1 MAEQDTKELD
11 DLLDSVNGSAE
22 RFQTLWFSF
31 LGLTLYLAIAALA
44 TTHRNLLLGEAQ
56 TLPILNIK
64 VELLPFYVIAP
75 LFYLVF
81 HFYLLMMLLLLART
95 AAEFDKLLRTTHTDE
110 ADRER
115 YRAKVDNALFLQLL
129 VGMKGERSGVN
140 AFLLGLIALI
150 TIVLAP
156 LATLILMQMMF
167 LPYHDFRIT
176 WWHRGLIVADLA
188 LILSMT
194 WRCFYPRGV
203 RKAPLVLGAL
213 GRKPRWATA
222 MAFCVLLAAA
232 LAPLGYW
239 LSFKEGR
246 WAGEPQPSA
255 FKEWQHWMAGEPLS
269 FPEVNPDYAATAN
282 GVVFG
287 LFPDRLKLDSETIVG
302 EKTLNETKEEIASRG
317 GDFVPTIKLDG
328 RDLHAAVLSEADLR
342 GVSLKGA
349 TMSGAKLRFARL
361 DGASLTEVDLGDA
374 DLSEAHFQGA
384 VLVRAQLQGA
394 DLSEAQMQGADLSE
408 AQMQG
413 AHLGSAQLQ
422 GADIY
427 RARLQGADLGSARLQ
442 GTDLRNAR
450 LQGAVLFG
458 AELQGA
464 DLSGAELLGA
474 NLGHAQLQGANLSG
488 AQLQGT
494 VLFKAQLQGADL
506 SGAELLG
513 ADLGGADMSESEIDE
528 TFVFGADMDDA
539 HLATAAIRS
548 ARSDDV
554 YRDDEKEIRTLSPYD
569 VKYWIAD
576 ATDFVRE
583 KDKENIAARF
593 ARLEPKPDH
602 QEVADQPK
610 WGGLAEISRA
620 LDPDGAQYRRRLAD
634 RLSDLACDAEGAPYV
649 ARGLVR
655 NDLFSRL
662 GDHFDGVRN
671 RLKNGRNKPETCPGV
686 AGFTEGDWRALE
698 AIKPAHD

>member
-1 MAEQDTKELD
+1 
-11 DLLDSVNGSAE
+11 
-22 RFQTLWFSF
+22 
-31 LGLTLYLAIAALA
+31 
-44 TTHRNLLLGEAQ
+44 
-56 TLPILNIK
+56 
-64 VELLPFYVIAP
+64 
-75 LFYLVF
+75 
-81 HFYLLMMLLLLART
+81 
-95 AAEFDKLLRTTHTDE
+95 
-110 ADRER
+110 
-115 YRAKVDNALFLQLL
+115 
-129 VGMKGERSGVN
+129 
-140 AFLLGLIALI
+140 
-150 TIVLAP
+150 
-156 LATLILMQMMF
+156 
-167 LPYHDFRIT
+167 
-176 WWHRGLIVADLA
+176 
-188 LILSMT
+188 
-194 WRCFYPRGV
+194 
-203 RKAPLVLGAL
+203 
-213 GRKPRWATA
+213 
-222 MAFCVLLAAA
+222 
-232 LAPLGYW
+232 
-239 LSFKEGR
+239 
-246 WAGEPQPSA
+246 
-255 FKEWQHWMAGEPLS
+255 
-269 FPEVNPDYAATAN
+269 
-282 GVVFG
+282 
-287 LFPDRLKLDSETIVG
+287 
-302 EKTLNETKEEIASRG
+302 
-317 GDFVPTIKLDG
+317 
-328 RDLHAAVLSEADLR
+328 
-342 GVSLKGA
+342 
-349 TMSGAKLRFARL
+349 
-361 DGASLTEVDLGDA
+361 
-374 DLSEAHFQGA
+374 
-384 VLVRAQLQGA
+384 
-394 DLSEAQMQGADLSE
+394 
-408 AQMQG
+408 MQG